1 MTDKTTAEIAEQVSL
16 LMQIDRNHGQIS
28 SKVDMDALSN
38 IPAHIASV
46 FEEANAVSG
55 ELTPTQAYALVNT
68 RISQLQAQV
77 YLMRLELENR
87 SPRDP
92 ASIYEDPMV
101 ISAYG
106 ERVEGL
112 GSRSK
117 TFSFGPEIL
126 ADGWYKMEMTGT
138 TCHRWMRPGA
148 ASLACVPHLGQGAQ
162 KLTINGYVMHEEQLE
177 GFTITS
183 AGKTA
188 DIEVTEKG
196 TVARFEA
203 VLDLSAQD
211 VKPANYVPVEFHLE
225 TFKRP
230 NDVDSR
236 LLGAN
241 IQSFTFTSNAD
252 AAA

>member
-1 MTDKTTAEIAEQVSL
+1 MTEKTTAEIAEQVSL

-28 SKVDMDALSN
+28 SKVDMEALSN
-38 IPAHIASV
+38 LPAHIASV
-46 FEEANAVSG
+46 FEEANTISG

-87 SPRDP
+87 NPRDP

-106 ERVEGL
+106 ERVSGL

-126 ADGWYKMEMTGT
+126 ADGWYSMEMSDNI
-138 TCHRWMRPGA
+138 CHRWMRPGA
-148 ASLACVPHLGQGAQ
+148 TSLACVPHLGQGAQ
-162 KLTINGYVMHEEQLE
+162 KLTINGYVMHEEQLD
-177 GFTITS
+177 GLTISS
-183 AGKTA
+183 AGKMA
-188 DIEVTEKG
+188 EIEVTERG
-196 TVARFEA
+196 TIARFEA

-211 VKPANYVPVEFHLE
+211 VKSANYLPVEFHLE
-225 TFKRP
+225 SFRTP
-230 NDVDSR
+230 NEVDSR

-241 IQSFTFTSNAD
+241 IQGFTLTSIVD